1 MAIQTSSA
9 VLKAYFETGD
19 VPTAAQF
26 GDFFDSTAVYDGTLE
41 NIVFSGSST
50 GSFGQIR
57 AKELHPYTGSININV
72 SGNLIPSYASV
83 TVGSNLGSE
92 MAPFK
97 TLYAVSAS
105 IDHLS
110 KHTGSA
116 AINVSGGLNP
126 SVASIFDLGTT
137 TSKWKT
143 LHVSGVNVDY
153 VSSSL
158 IPDQDDTRDLGS
170 SGREWKDLYIDGTA
184 YIDTLSTST
193 TFATITVTTASLTI
207 VSSSRIDGVGGY
219 GNIIISGGLVPG
231 TTNVFD
237 LGTTSAKW
245 GELFLGTGSIDV
257 ISSSRIDGVQYGDIT
272 ISGSLI
278 PGTTNKFDL
287 GDNQNKW
294 LNLYVSGAA
303 IDAVSSSLI
312 PDQDNLRDL
321 GSSTREWKDL
331 YVDGTAYIDTISI
344 DTIPTVTI
352 VTASISVISSSR
364 IDGVGGYGNVI
375 ISGGLV
381 PGTTNVFD
389 LGTTTTTWR
398 ALHVSGVNVGY
409 VSSSLIPD
417 QDNLR
422 DLGSSAREW
431 KDLYIDGTANIDT
444 LSADTGS
451 IGRVGSNLSPTAN
464 NTYIIGSSSYY
475 FKEASAYSASI
486 NHIAK
491 LTGSSAITI
500 SGGLA
505 PSVTDAFDLG
515 TSALQFRSAS
525 IRHITASTLVV
536 GTITANTTN
545 YTATNT
551 ITGSNQFGS
560 GSTNTNSFSGS
571 ISAVTDI
578 TASGNISA
586 SGTITAAT
594 FNFANASIDTTDIS
608 SSGHIWVS
616 GGSAANL
623 VFLSKDGGHI
633 TASGN
638 ISSSK
643 EFIGASAYIT
653 NITASNNISSSGT
666 ISSTGIIY
674 SAGMITSSV
683 GFSTI
688 GGHVSASDA
697 SGSVQI
703 ISGGIYIKR
712 NEGASAD
719 DSDYTVHGRRFTVR
733 NKLQEALP
741 ASASSSPFIIDN
753 ASVNDGDV
761 IIGTFMGLTG
771 AGVGTLGLSASIH
784 CFTTASIGGGF
795 KFYIHNN
802 KTTAIADD
810 SDFTASF
817 VVL

>member
-26 GDFFDSTAVYDGTLE
+26 GDFIDSTAVYDGTLE

-116 AINVSGGLNP
+116 AINVSGGLAP
-126 SVASIFDLGTT
+126 SVTNVFDLGTT

-170 SGREWKDLYIDGTA
+170 SGREWKYLYIDGTA

-207 VSSSRIDGVGGY
+207 V
-219 GNIIISGGLVPG
+219 
-231 TTNVFD
+231 
-237 LGTTSAKW
+237 
-245 GELFLGTGSIDV
+245 
-257 ISSSRIDGVQYGDIT
+257 SSSRIDGVQYGDIT

-515 TSALQFRSAS
+515 TSDLQFRSAS